1 MGRLRADFE
10 GDVAIV
16 TGASSGIGA
25 EISRAL
31 AVAGS
36 SVHAFDLHPP
46 SERSEG
52 VEFHEVDVKSGA
64 QIEAAVAR
72 VLEME
77 GRIHHCVNNAGIT
90 RDRALWK
97 LEEHDWNAVLDVNLS
112 AAWRLLRA
120 VAPAMR
126 AAGFG
131 RIVQISSINALRG
144 KFGQINYAASK
155 AGLLGL
161 TRTAARELGP
171 RGITVNAVA
180 PGMIESPMS
189 AALPEEVRRR
199 ALEETAIGRLGQTT
213 DVTHAVLYLLS
224 DEARHITGIV
234 LPVDGGQTC

>member
-16 TGASSGIGA
+16 TGAASGIGA

-31 AVAGS
+31 GAAGAR
-36 SVHAFDLHPP
+36 VHGFDLRPP
-46 SERSEG
+46 AERPHG
-52 VEFHEVDVKSGA
+52 TLFHQVDVKSGA
-64 QIEAAVAR
+64 QVEAAVAR
-72 VLEME
+72 VLERE
-77 GRIHHCVNNAGIT
+77 GRIQHCVNNAGIT

-97 LEEHDWNAVLDVNLS
+97 LEESDWNEVLDVNLS

-144 KFGQINYAASK
+144 KFGQSNYAASK
-155 AGLLGL
+155 AGLIGL

-180 PGMIESPMS
+180 PGMVESPMS
-189 AALPEEVRRR
+189 AALPEEVRRK
-199 ALEETAIGRLGQTT
+199 ALEETALGRLGQAS
-213 DVTHAVLYLLS
+213 DIAHAVLYLLS
-224 DEARHITGIV
+224 DEARHVTGVV
-234 LPVDGGQTC
+234 LPVDGGQVC